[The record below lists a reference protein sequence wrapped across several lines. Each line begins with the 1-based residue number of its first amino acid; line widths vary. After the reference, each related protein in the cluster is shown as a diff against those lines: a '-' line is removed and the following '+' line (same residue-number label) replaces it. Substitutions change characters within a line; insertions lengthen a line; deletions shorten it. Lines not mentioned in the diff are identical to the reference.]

1 MAPTTLA
8 CRHRTTVAVKKRK
21 TRKKGNR
28 QVGPPQRVWPAA
40 AAGRR
45 VEVKRGQDF
54 NNPGSQD
61 QDPIFSNYRLPKH
74 EARAGRHKKTIQYHC
89 GR

>member
-1 MAPTTLA
+1 
-8 CRHRTTVAVKKRK
+8 
-21 TRKKGNR
+21 
-28 QVGPPQRVWPAA
+28 
-40 AAGRR
+40 

-74 EARAGRHKKTIQYHC
+74 EARAGRHKKTDTISLWALKEESLYKRAAL
-89 GR
+89 GSGI

>member
-1 MAPTTLA
+1 MQFT
-8 CRHRTTVAVKKRK
+8 
-21 TRKKGNR
+21 
-28 QVGPPQRVWPAA
+28 
-40 AAGRR
+40 R

-74 EARAGRHKKTIQYHC
+74 EVRLVSQRM
-89 GR
+89 RFLLPEMS

>member
-1 MAPTTLA
+1 MWFA
-8 CRHRTTVAVKKRK
+8 
-21 TRKKGNR
+21 
-28 QVGPPQRVWPAA
+28 
-40 AAGRR
+40 R

-74 EARAGRHKKTIQYHC
+74 EARPPGHC
-89 GR
+89 